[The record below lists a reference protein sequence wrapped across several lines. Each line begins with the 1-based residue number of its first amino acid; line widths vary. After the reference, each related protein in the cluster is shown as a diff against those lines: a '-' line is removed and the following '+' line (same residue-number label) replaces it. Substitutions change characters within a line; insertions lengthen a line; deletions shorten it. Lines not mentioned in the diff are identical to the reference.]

1 MIFNSLL
8 STAIVCIILLLC
20 RHSLFI
26 QAFSQSTNN
35 NNIDAPLPSNIR
47 LRLGFP
53 DDDFPISM
61 TMAKELMNPL
71 SISHNNNM
79 IVAEDTKTG
88 ERVGW
93 AQIRSLGYAGIGE
106 SNGDTSLFED
116 DGTDDSALNRRNIQT
131 LSTIEEDIDEE
142 MWQEFEDDPADFP
155 NGFAS
160 LPWSKEYQAASQSAR
175 DR

>member
-1 MIFNSLL
+1 
-8 STAIVCIILLLC
+8 
-20 RHSLFI
+20 
-26 QAFSQSTNN
+26 
-35 NNIDAPLPSNIR
+35 
-47 LRLGFP
+47 
-53 DDDFPISM
+53 
-61 TMAKELMNPL
+61 
-71 SISHNNNM
+71 M

-131 LSTIEEDIDEE
+131 LPTIEEDVDEE